1 MRRTICAVST
11 DVQRRYVWS
20 IGRARQAATRSRRL
34 DMYQRRRA
42 ANRLVAT
49 RMEPTYGDYFGI
61 VTLSDGGFRVL
72 WPKVRD
78 AKQFATV
85 RECSRVAARRAT
97 RQSPRR
103 PARAPIRLTPS
114 DGPFEIGRPAP
125 QVP

>member
-1 MRRTICAVST
+1 MPRTICAVST

-85 RECSRVAARRAT
+85 RDRSRVLASGGAT
-97 RQSPRR
+97 RDATIAKAASTSTDSVNAQRWS
-103 PARAPIRLTPS
+103 I
-114 DGPFEIGRPAP
+114 
-125 QVP
+125 